1 MSTDFGKQN
10 CLKQKTFGAGDN
22 IPISALNYE
31 QLSSIVNLSR
41 DIVEKIITKYIYVL
55 GRSIREGRK
64 VSMLI
69 HKIAAINIEN
79 GEFKCEF
86 MTEFIDDF
94 RSPAI
99 GTSGGRGLGLNS
111 NINIPMQPGRSM
123 KGTDGRTTLRTTQ
136 STQSSNRLNPNN
148 TNNNNKTNDN
158 TNHNNME
165 RSNRSVSTNRGE
177 RTGAGLGNRP
187 SSSESMRSDSSVG
200 TTGSRST
207 IGINS
212 YMSPRS
218 NMKNQST
225 ERGILKNNNNNLDRS
240 QRQNTAGVA
249 SGNNFNETDMEKRKI
264 NRSGE
269 GKF

>member
-64 VSMLI
+64 VSILI
-69 HKIAAINIEN
+69 HKIASINIEN
-79 GEFKCEF
+79 GEFKCQF

-94 RSPAI
+94 RSPVI

-111 NINIPMQPGRSM
+111 NIPMQPGRSM
-123 KGTDGRTTLRTTQ
+123 KGTDGRTTLRSTQ
-136 STQSSNRLNPNN
+136 STQSSNRLNQNNSNN
-148 TNNNNKTNDN
+148 TNN
-158 TNHNNME
+158 NNME

-177 RTGAGLGNRP
+177 RTGAG
-187 SSSESMRSDSSVG
+187 
-200 TTGSRST
+200 
-207 IGINS
+207 
-212 YMSPRS
+212 
-218 NMKNQST
+218 
-225 ERGILKNNNNNLDRS
+225 
-240 QRQNTAGVA
+240 
-249 SGNNFNETDMEKRKI
+249 
-264 NRSGE
+264 
-269 GKF
+269 